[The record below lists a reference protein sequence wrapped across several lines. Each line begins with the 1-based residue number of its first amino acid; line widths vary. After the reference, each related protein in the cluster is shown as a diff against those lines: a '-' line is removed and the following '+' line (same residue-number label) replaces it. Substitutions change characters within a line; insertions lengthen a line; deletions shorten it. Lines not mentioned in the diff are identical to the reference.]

1 MCKCYKKVEIMSL
14 LIIGIKNSV
23 LALEEQFARPALE
36 KRLVKSLKLGI

>member
-1 MCKCYKKVEIMSL
+1 MSL

-36 KRLVKSLKLGI
+36 KRLVKSFKARYISNVKDK